1 MNLSGQLNIVVGVN
15 KDRCCADKFVSDQ
28 MNRAHRD
35 LLHLLGRCE
44 YERPRRR
51 TSATLLGNQLV
62 TYTLKINCVCDSDRW
77 DSFLFLV
84 IYLYNRY

>member
-44 YERPRRR
+44 YRAPAQANQRDAPRESTR
-51 TSATLLGNQLV
+51 
-62 TYTLKINCVCDSDRW
+62 
-77 DSFLFLV
+77 
-84 IYLYNRY
+84 YLYA